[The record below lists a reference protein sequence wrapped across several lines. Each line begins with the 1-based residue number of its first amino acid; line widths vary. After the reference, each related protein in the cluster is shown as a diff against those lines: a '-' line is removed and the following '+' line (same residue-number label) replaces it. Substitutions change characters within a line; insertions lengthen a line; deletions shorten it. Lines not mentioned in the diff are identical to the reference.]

1 MAQTPEKKVKDQIKR
16 QIKDAGGYYT
26 MPVMTGMAQNGTP
39 DILACHAGYFA
50 GIEAKAGRGKPTKL
64 QLVRLR
70 EILDAG
76 GTALVINEQNMGL
89 LEEWLHAPHVQ
100 ISNIEEWE

>member
-16 QIKDAGGYYT
+16 RIKDAGGYYA
-26 MPVMTGMAQNGTP
+26 MPVMVGMAQNGTP
-39 DILACHAGYFA
+39 DFLVCVGGQFA
-50 GIEAKAGRGKPTKL
+50 GVEAKAGKGKPTKL

-76 GTALVINEQNMGL
+76 GTALVINEQNMDQ
-89 LEEWLHAPHVQ
+89 LEGWLHAPHVQ
-100 ISNIEEWE
+100 VSNIEEWE